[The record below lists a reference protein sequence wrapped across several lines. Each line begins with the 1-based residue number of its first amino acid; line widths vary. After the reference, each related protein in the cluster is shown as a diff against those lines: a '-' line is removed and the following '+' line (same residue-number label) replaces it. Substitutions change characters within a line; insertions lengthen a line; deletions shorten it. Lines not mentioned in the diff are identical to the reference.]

1 MKTLKDLKKWANELK
16 KEGNSLGDTLEEYI
30 EGWENDLLE
39 KEISSKEV
47 ERISEIISLLERWQN
62 S

>member
-39 KEISSKEV
+39 KEKTIKNDLSDAPNFTP
-47 ERISEIISLLERWQN
+47 R
-62 S
+62 

>member
-1 MKTLKDLKKWANELK
+1 MADDKSQAKIGELKDRANKPKSELMK
-16 KEGNSLGDTLEEYI
+16 I
-30 EGWENDLLE
+30 ESEL